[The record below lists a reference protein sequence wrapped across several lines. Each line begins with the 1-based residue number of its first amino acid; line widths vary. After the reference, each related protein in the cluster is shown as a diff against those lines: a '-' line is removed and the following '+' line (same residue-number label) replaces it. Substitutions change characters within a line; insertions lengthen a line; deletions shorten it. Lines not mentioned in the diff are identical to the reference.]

1 MEAKE
6 NKMKPLDHIQST
18 SIFLLTGMAVFF
30 PIVFLEWAAG
40 QIFGDLA
47 MAVEN
52 HGWRETESPR
62 LDLQC
67 WVRWSDPKTTVCA
80 HSLTSTH
87 GASQ

>member
-1 MEAKE
+1 
-6 NKMKPLDHIQST
+6 MKPLDHIQST
-18 SIFLLTGMAVFF
+18 SIFLLTIMA
-30 PIVFLEWAAG
+30 
-40 QIFGDLA
+40 FGVLFSA
-47 MAVEN
+47 CTSPKPVEN
-52 HGWRETESPR
+52 HGWRETEAPR